1 MLFDYFDNF
10 YDSYNFEKERRE
22 HWLRLERDAGNWVLA
37 KPSITYLQ
45 DKPRQIAPK
54 TDCFVEILTL

>member
-1 MLFDYFDNF
+1 MLFDYFGNS
-10 YDSYNFEKERRE
+10 YGSYNFEKERRE

-37 KPSITYLQ
+37 KPSITSLQ